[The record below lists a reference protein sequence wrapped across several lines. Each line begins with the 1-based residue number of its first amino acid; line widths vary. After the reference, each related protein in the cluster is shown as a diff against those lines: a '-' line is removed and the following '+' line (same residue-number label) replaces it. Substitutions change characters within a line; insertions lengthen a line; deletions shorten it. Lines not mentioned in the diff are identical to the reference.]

1 MLPSSLG
8 LERRVKYEVL
18 MKVSKSLLQVAAL
31 AGAGLM
37 VAGGTAW
44 AAKKKSTSSA
54 ASKPAALESQS
65 ASSGAT
71 TTNLAKK
78 PGIGDYV
85 GLNYFTFW
93 SGPGLGADF
102 SKTPNM
108 SNRRDLDWSLW
119 TNLSVRGKVSSN
131 LAVDAQFRL
140 QQFLTN
146 DFQFLYQGIRLGVSG
161 TLLKIERPTYKLV
174 WSGAINSEVPGVGQ
188 IAVQRKQIV
197 NPGMFSNLTYRPT
210 GSRFSLFALV
220 SPRVWFYGDADAM
233 DAVSL
238 RQGSRPGEKPQYV
251 LSASPSLNYDITEK
265 TALRTGVGL
274 DVRKNM
280 NTTGFRRWFMPVDVG
295 VSHTF
300 NSMLSIYPNI
310 SFSGPWDDGL
320 RQQLGAQAGTRWTDT
335 LSVGMWL
342 NGTIL

>member
-1 MLPSSLG
+1 MLAVASL
-8 LERRVKYEVL
+8 
-18 MKVSKSLLQVAAL
+18 VAAPQD
-31 AGAGLM
+31 AH
-37 VAGGTAW
+37 
-44 AAKKKSTSSA
+44 AARKSTSASNTKASA
-54 ASKPAALESQS
+54 LPSTPS
-65 ASSGAT
+65 ASAPTAGSSQASV
-71 TTNLAKK
+71 KK
-78 PGIGDYV
+78 SAGIGDYV

-131 LAVDAQFRL
+131 LALDAQFRL

-146 DFQFLYQGIRLGVSG
+146 EFKFLYQGIRLGVSG
-161 TLLKIERPTYKLV
+161 TLLKFERPTYKLI

-188 IAVQRKQIV
+188 IATERKQLA

-220 SPRVWFYGDADAM
+220 SPRVWFYSDANAM

-238 RQGSRPGEKPQYV
+238 KQQAKPGEKPQFV
-251 LSASPSLNYDITEK
+251 LSASPSINYDLSDK
-265 TALRTGVGL
+265 TAIRTGIGL
-274 DVRKNM
+274 DFRKNM
-280 NTTGFRRWFMPVDVG
+280 NTSGFRRWFMPMDVG

-300 NSMLSIYPNI
+300 NSMLSIYPNV

-320 RQQLGAQAGTRWTDT
+320 RQQLGAQAGSRWTDT
-335 LSVGMWL
+335 VAVGMWL

>member
-1 MLPSSLG
+1 MKLLRSSLSVG
-8 LERRVKYEVL
+8 MLAVA
-18 MKVSKSLLQVAAL
+18 SLVAAPKD
-31 AGAGLM
+31 AH
-37 VAGGTAW
+37 
-44 AAKKKSTSSA
+44 AARKSTSTSKNKASA
-54 ASKPAALESQS
+54 LPSTPSGSTPTAGSSQASL
-65 ASSGAT
+65 
-71 TTNLAKK
+71 KK
-78 PGIGDYV
+78 RAGIGDYV

-102 SKTPNM
+102 SKSPNM

-131 LAVDAQFRL
+131 LALDAQFRL

-146 DFQFLYQGIRLGVSG
+146 DFKFLYQGIRLGVSG
-161 TLLKIERPTYKLV
+161 TLLRVERPTYKLV

-188 IAVQRKQIV
+188 IATERKQLA

-220 SPRVWFYGDADAM
+220 SPRVWFYSDADAM
-233 DAVSL
+233 DAISL
-238 RQGSRPGEKPQYV
+238 KQGSRLGEKPQFV
-251 LSASPSLNYDITEK
+251 LSASPSINYDLSDK
-265 TALRTGVGL
+265 TAIRTGIGL
-274 DVRKNM
+274 DYRKNM
-280 NTTGFRRWFMPVDVG
+280 NTSGFRRWFMPMDVG

-300 NSMLSIYPNI
+300 NSMLSIYPNV

-320 RQQLGAQAGTRWTDT
+320 RQQLGAQPGTRWTDT
-335 LSVGMWL
+335 IALGMWL